1 MTSFKK
7 THGGGR
13 EGVKHH
19 SEMSRSIPTIT
30 PPQHREFKSNRGG
43 DEIQIKSDRN
53 KKREDMKRIKNM
65 VTQQQQHTYVRDGI

>member
-30 PPQHREFKSNRGG
+30 PPNTGNSNQTGGG